1 MGFSESLE
9 VFLTWVSTVFE
20 LNCGEVLFVSC
31 GLLLDPVSL
40 LRRLVGRAFLRS
52 CC

>member
-20 LNCGEVLFVSC
+20 LDCGEVLIVS
-31 GLLLDPVSL
+31 
-40 LRRLVGRAFLRS
+40 
-52 CC
+52 